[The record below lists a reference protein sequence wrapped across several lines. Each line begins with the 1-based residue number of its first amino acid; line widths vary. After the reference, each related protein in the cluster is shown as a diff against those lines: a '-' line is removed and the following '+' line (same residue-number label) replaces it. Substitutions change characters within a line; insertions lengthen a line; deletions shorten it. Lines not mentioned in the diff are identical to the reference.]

1 MIDLKGKVA
10 LVTGAATGIGEASAR
25 LLAQC
30 GAQVIVAARN
40 ADKGSVLAAEIDGR
54 FVALDVSKED
64 QWQQVMRDIEA
75 REGRIDVLV
84 NSAGT
89 AGNVAGGTLEGTT
102 LADWHHVLS
111 VNLDGTF
118 LGCREAM
125 PIMKRQGFGSIV
137 NISSVG
143 SFYPTT
149 QSVAYG
155 ASKGAVTQLTKT
167 VALTGSQN
175 GARVRCNS
183 VHPGRI
189 ETPMLQNI
197 GEQRKLRADAAE
209 SGISD
214 IQNSI
219 RRMPLGG
226 SGTPEEVANLVV
238 FLASDAASYIT
249 GSEFTVDGGWRLLR

>member
-1 MIDLKGKVA
+1 M
-10 LVTGAATGIGEASAR
+10 
-25 LLAQC
+25 
-30 GAQVIVAARN
+30 
-40 ADKGSVLAAEIDGR
+40 
-54 FVALDVSKED
+54 
-64 QWQQVMRDIEA
+64 
-75 REGRIDVLV
+75 
-84 NSAGT
+84 
-89 AGNVAGGTLEGTT
+89 
-102 LADWHHVLS
+102 LS